1 MHVASSSQGLD
12 QGGSCS
18 RLLSSLSAL
27 KALNISM
34 ATSTDSDSVD
44 ALVRPG
50 CDEKRVM
57 GRGVCVAD

>member
-27 KALNISM
+27 KALNISI
-34 ATSTDSDSVD
+34 ATSTDRDSVL

-50 CDEKRVM
+50 GGGEGGGKR
-57 GRGVCVAD
+57 GRGE